1 MKPERVSYLMLFY
14 ALLLV
19 RKDLASL
26 EQSLAIVPL
35 AGKARELAAELV
47 H

>member
-1 MKPERVSYLMLFY
+1 MRTETASYLMLFCT
-14 ALLLV
+14 LLLV
-19 RKDLASL
+19 KKDLASL

-35 AGKARELAAELV
+35 TGKARELAAELV